1 MLNQLGI
8 RLFEIFAVIGE
19 GAVALAWALVS
30 AVSLFI
36 NLSTFTPVF
45 MCQYQPC

>member
-30 AVSLFI
+30 AVFI